1 MKNLLPTS
9 CFTLN
14 LTSQIFVSLSQ
25 NIKDPFPPQFSPPF
39 FLNPKIQPCKK
50 TPRFLLSGEFHTHKL
65 SYKNPY
71 KISLLMDF
79 HFSVLSE
86 FFTSHSRF
94 LLVTGNLWRSCFVRA
109 FLRTHSYRRRSVPPL
124 TAAYYKLDS
133 VVHFL

>member
-9 CFTLN
+9 CFTLI

-25 NIKDPFPPQFSPPF
+25 NIKDPFPPQFSPPL

-50 TPRFLLSGEFHTHKL
+50 SPRFLLSGEFHTHKL

-86 FFTSHSRF
+86 FSPLTLGFCWLLEIYGALALSARSYALILTKGEVF
-94 LLVTGNLWRSCFVRA
+94 LL
-109 FLRTHSYRRRSVPPL
+109 
-124 TAAYYKLDS
+124 
-133 VVHFL
+133 